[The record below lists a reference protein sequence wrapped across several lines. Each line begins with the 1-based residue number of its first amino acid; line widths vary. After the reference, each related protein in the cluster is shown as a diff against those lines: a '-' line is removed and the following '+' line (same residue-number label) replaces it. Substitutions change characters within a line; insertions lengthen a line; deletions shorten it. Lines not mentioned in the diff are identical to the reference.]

1 MSTDK
6 TKIIPA
12 DKPNVLMWTILIIAL
27 VQMPVLALT
36 PAIHLIQTNAFPDRS
51 LAEVQTVMGLAN
63 LVAPL
68 TSIFVAL
75 LINRGRATKKGAV
88 VIGLISLSLT
98 GLFAV
103 FQHTMFWN
111 FIALSVFLGLSM
123 GCFMTNAFGLMFD
136 NFDDKFRQKVAGYQT
151 SAINLGGIIFSLA
164 GGVLATVMWYGG
176 YLMLLLGLPI
186 AILALITVPN
196 YKSPSARVSGNY
208 TDKSGLNPRI
218 FYYAV
223 TVFLFMMLYNVCSAN
238 ISTHIAKLGNSAT
251 SGILVAVQMGGG
263 VVSGLFFGRISE
275 RIKDM
280 VMVVACGA
288 LFLGYL
294 LIGVFVSS
302 LAVITLGVF
311 IAGMSL
317 SLMLP
322 RCVYAVS
329 TLVDTSNSAT
339 ATVIITSVAPSA
351 GSFLSPIVFTNLTVA
366 LAGDSTVFRYLFV
379 AGIALVLGIVI
390 TLITL
395 RGAKAEKAGLAG
407 A

>member
-75 LINRGRATKKGAV
+75 LINCGRATKKGAV
-88 VIGLISLSLT
+88 VVGLIFLSLT

-111 FIALSVFLGLSM
+111 FIALSIFLGLSM

-136 NFDDKFRQKVAGYQT
+136 NFDDKFRQTVAGYQT

-263 VVSGLFFGRISE
+263 VVSGLFFGRMSE

-280 VMVVACGA
+280 VMVVACAA
-288 LFLGYL
+288 LFVGYL
-294 LIGVFVSS
+294 LIGVFASS

-395 RGAKAEKAGLAG
+395 RGVKAEKAGLAG